1 MAVNITSAQNQGL
14 NLVAYAGD
22 QKILLAMSIDEKIV
36 RQNNLAG
43 FAIWR
48 KPQDDAEEA
57 LSNRIGFNYGVDSD
71 TTSQTRTWTPSTQA
85 PFQKFRW
92 VDVPPKGFD
101 SPITYRVKALYFA
114 GANGWQTKDG
124 PEASVTAKPAEQT
137 HKRFQIHFTRGYI
150 ASQAYRDRFN
160 NADIRPK
167 GAKSP
172 TFDTKPFLPQYQ
184 WLGADARA
192 ALFDFIADCE
202 SDARAKID
210 VYAYD
215 LDEPDVIA
223 AICRFGKKG
232 RLRAVL
238 DNAPL
243 HSKPNK
249 HGEYPVEVAA
259 AKMITQAAG
268 EANVVLGHF
277 TRFQHNKV
285 FIKRDADGK
294 AQKVLFGSMNFSVRG
309 LYVQANNIVVVEDPT
324 TADMFKRAFDDAFA
338 NETSTS
344 KFSANPVS
352 QGYMT
357 ASAANTGDLPKFSLA
372 LSPHKNADISLGPMC
387 AAVQAAKSSVLY
399 AVMAPTGGG
408 DVLGSLRAIAGNPV
422 AFSYGTVET
431 STGVAVQNPDGAMGD
446 LTSFAALD
454 KNVPPPFNE
463 EISGGRGMHI
473 HDKFVVVDF
482 NSDNPVVFTGSS
494 NLASGGETANGDS
507 LVRIEDPDIA
517 SMYAIEA
524 VAIFDHYRFRQKMH
538 DTPATG
544 QPFTLWYPGK
554 PNAPTPWWESYFDKS
569 SIQLRDRCLFAR
581 VPLPAGVDTVKK
593 VDWSALPGFAS
604 SATGKGKGAKTAAA
618 KRAPPK
624 KAAASKGAAKKSP
637 AKKPAR
643 AGSAKKAAAK
653 KLAHKGSAKKTAH
666 KGSTKQ
672 TPAKKPARKVSV
684 NKTAPRKPAGKR
696 RS

>member
-1 MAVNITSAQNQGL
+1 
-14 NLVAYAGD
+14 
-22 QKILLAMSIDEKIV
+22 
-36 RQNNLAG
+36 
-43 FAIWR
+43 
-48 KPQDDAEEA
+48 
-57 LSNRIGFNYGVDSD
+57 
-71 TTSQTRTWTPSTQA
+71 
-85 PFQKFRW
+85 
-92 VDVPPKGFD
+92 
-101 SPITYRVKALYFA
+101 
-114 GANGWQTKDG
+114 
-124 PEASVTAKPAEQT
+124 
-137 HKRFQIHFTRGYI
+137 
-150 ASQAYRDRFN
+150 
-160 NADIRPK
+160 
-167 GAKSP
+167 
-172 TFDTKPFLPQYQ
+172 
-184 WLGADARA
+184 
-192 ALFDFIADCE
+192 
-202 SDARAKID
+202 
-210 VYAYD
+210 
-215 LDEPDVIA
+215 
-223 AICRFGKKG
+223 
-232 RLRAVL
+232 
-238 DNAPL
+238 
-243 HSKPNK
+243 
-249 HGEYPVEVAA
+249 
-259 AKMITQAAG
+259 
-268 EANVVLGHF
+268 
-277 TRFQHNKV
+277 
-285 FIKRDADGK
+285 
-294 AQKVLFGSMNFSVRG
+294 
-309 LYVQANNIVVVEDPT
+309 
-324 TADMFKRAFDDAFA
+324 
-338 NETSTS
+338 
-344 KFSANPVS
+344 
-352 QGYMT
+352 
-357 ASAANTGDLPKFSLA
+357 
-372 LSPHKNADISLGPMC
+372 MC

-422 AFSYGTVET
+422 IFSYGTVET

-494 NLASGGETANGDS
+494 NLASGVETANGDS

-517 SMYAIEA
+517 SLYAIEA

-569 SIQLRDRCLFAR
+569 SIQLRHRCLFAR

-624 KAAASKGAAKKSP
+624 KAAASKGVAKKSP

-643 AGSAKKAAAK
+643 AGPARKAAAK

-672 TPAKKPARKVSV
+672 TPAKKPARKVS
-684 NKTAPRKPAGKR
+684 APRKPTGKR